1 MKLTPYLSLLLLL
14 AYTGCQTAESDTATG
29 SVNFPKIGI
38 EPLPEWV
45 KAEKTE
51 PEENARQ
58 IRVETKFIE
67 IEHNPIEEEEPAAA
81 LYVKNVN
88 ADNSLQKLQQQKSTD
103 ILSAPSVTVLED
115 QLANITIAKELKYP
129 ELQEGNIVFNTINI
143 GLSSHLK
150 VTPGDDPETL
160 NVQFLADVTELDGF
174 QEIME
179 GKWQFPIISN
189 RRIDTTFTLKSGQ
202 TAMVGGLVI
211 NKKIDVSDKL
221 PLLGDIP
228 ILGTLFTTQGTED
241 KQREL
246 IVMVTPT
253 IVTPP
258 TETE

>member
-1 MKLTPYLSLLLLL
+1 M
-14 AYTGCQTAESDTATG
+14 TG

-38 EPLPEWV
+38 EPLPGWV
-45 KAEKTE
+45 KAEKAE
-51 PEENARQ
+51 PKENARQ
-58 IRVETKFIE
+58 IRIETKFIE
-67 IEHNPIEEEEPAAA
+67 IEHKPIEEGESAAA

-88 ADNSLQKLQQQKSTD
+88 ADNSLQELQKQESTD

-115 QLANITIAKELKYP
+115 QLAKITIAQELKYP
-129 ELQEGNIVFNTINI
+129 DLQDGNIVFNTVNI
-143 GLSSHLK
+143 GVSSHLK
-150 VTPGDDPETL
+150 VTPGEDPETL
-160 NVQFLADVTELDGF
+160 NVQLLADVTELDGF

-189 RRIDTTFTLKSGQ
+189 RRIDTTLTLKSGQ

-228 ILGTLFTTQGTED
+228 ILGALFTNQGTED
-241 KQREL
+241 RKREW

-253 IVTPP
+253 IVTTPV
-258 TETE
+258 ETK